1 MSRTKYT
8 VPAVVNTGT
17 ARFPDVDLNEP
28 LEEFLKRWPRPLPVY
43 RTPEDDM
50 DGMWS
55 SKSPLPAV
63 GDEVDVQMNGL
74 GKGTVTGYFFEHGY
88 LGLYVRLSSPPEW
101 YMKQNRHNLAMIFGA
116 EIDQPTYAEVMKN
129 ERGV

>member
-1 MSRTKYT
+1 MSHTKYN
-8 VPAVVNTGT
+8 VPAVVNTGI

-55 SKSPLPAV
+55 SKGPLPSI
-63 GDEVDVQMNGL
+63 GDEIEVQMNAL
-74 GKGTVTGYFFEHGY
+74 GKGTVTRYFFEHGY
-88 LGLYVRLSSPPEW
+88 LGLYVSLSNPPEW
-101 YMKQNRHNLAMIFGA
+101 YVSNAPAMIFGA
-116 EIDQPTYAEVMKN
+116 ELDQPVYAEVMKN
-129 ERGV
+129 ERKA